1 MPVRLRSIDAQ
12 MEEGRTMSDRSE
24 RRRKRY
30 AEDPEYRERMLAANR
45 RWTERNLEKI
55 AAQKRDRWR
64 TDPDFRAKRFA
75 ATLRSRYDIT
85 PDDYYQMLERQHG
98 CCKVCFKPFTA
109 FKRLPAID
117 HCHATGIV
125 RGLLCK
131 GCNTGIGFFGD
142 DAARM
147 RRAADHVEDPH
158 APLNPSVLAP
168 CPLVLMTAA
177 ATRPW
182 LERRLIFAAGPP

>member
-1 MPVRLRSIDAQ
+1 
-12 MEEGRTMSDRSE
+12 MSVKSE

-55 AAQKRDRWR
+55 AAQKRERWR
-64 TDPDFRAKRFA
+64 TDPDFRAKRLA
-75 ATLRSRYDIT
+75 ATLRSRYGIT
-85 PDDYYQMLERQHG
+85 ADDYYQMLERQHG
-98 CCKVCFKPFTA
+98 CCKVCFKPLTA
-109 FKRLPAID
+109 FKTRLSVD

-131 GCNTGIGFFGD
+131 RCNSGSGFFDD
-142 DAARM
+142 DADRM

-158 APLNPSVLAP
+158 APPNPSVLAP
-168 CPLVLMTAA
+168 CAVVLTAA
-177 ATRPW
+177 AALRPG
-182 LERRLIFAAGPP
+182 LQRRLIFAAGPPCA

>member
-1 MPVRLRSIDAQ
+1 
-12 MEEGRTMSDRSE
+12 MSVKSE

-30 AEDPEYRERMLAANR
+30 AEDPEYREQVLEANR
-45 RWTERNLEKI
+45 RWVERNLDKI
-55 AAQKRDRWR
+55 AAQKRGRWR

-75 ATLRSRYDIT
+75 ATLRSRYGIT

-109 FKRLPAID
+109 FKTRLAID
-117 HCHATGIV
+117 HCHATGTV

-142 DAARM
+142 DADRM
-147 RRAADHVEDPH
+147 RRAADHVEDPD
-158 APLNPSVLAP
+158 APMHPPVLAP
-168 CPLVLMTAA
+168 CAVMLTATAA
-177 ATRPW
+177 PRPW
-182 LERRLIFAAGPP
+182 LERRLIFAARPPST